1 MRERVSDP
9 TRRTRPTGDSRPPQ
23 GGAAAGPPRTR
34 EFPDDDARWR
44 AVLRRD
50 RRADEAFCYSVVT
63 TGTYSRPSCG
73 SRHARRANTVFFPDS
88 EAAERAGFRPCRRC
102 RPDQAVYDPHTAA
115 VVRSCR
121 LMEAPGPAPSLGELA
136 DATGFSRFHFHRLF
150 TALTGVTPKA
160 YAAACRADRL
170 RREIPRTGT
179 ITEAIYEAGFNSSG
193 NFYALAQK
201 LLGMTP
207 SSFKN
212 SGRGERISYAL
223 AECELGL
230 LLVGTTSAG
239 ICSIQIGSDAETLVG
254 RLRSRF
260 AESGLTAAD
269 PGFGRWLATA
279 LRGAAPLT
287 GDGGIP
293 CDIRIRALG
302 EWLRT
307 ALNESR
313 PGSPARRAEPAL
325 PSPMARVREERG

>member
-1 MRERVSDP
+1 MRERASDAA
-9 TRRTRPTGDSRPPQ
+9 RRTRPAGRSRPPQ
-23 GGAAAGPPRTR
+23 GGAAAGPPQTR

-50 RRADEAFCYSVVT
+50 RRADAAFCYSVVT

-73 SRHARRANTVFFPDS
+73 SRHARRANTVFFPDPQ
-88 EAAERAGFRPCRRC
+88 AAERAGFRPCRRC
-102 RPDQAVYDPHTAA
+102 RPDQALYDPHTAA

-121 LMEAPGPAPSLGELA
+121 LMEGPGPAPSLSELA

-170 RREIPRTGT
+170 RREIPRTET

-193 NFYALAQK
+193 NFYALAQN

-207 SSFKN
+207 STFKN
-212 SGRGERISYAL
+212 HGRGERIGYAL

-239 ICSIQIGSDAETLVG
+239 ICSIQFGPDAQTLVE

-269 PGFGRWLATA
+269 PGFGRRLAHA
-279 LRGAAPLT
+279 LRGAAPLAA
-287 GDGGIP
+287 GGGIP
-293 CDIRIRALG
+293 CDIRTRALG
-302 EWLRT
+302 EWLRIT
-307 ALNESR
+307 LNASR
-313 PGSPARRAEPAL
+313 AGSLCPE
-325 PSPMARVREERG
+325 G